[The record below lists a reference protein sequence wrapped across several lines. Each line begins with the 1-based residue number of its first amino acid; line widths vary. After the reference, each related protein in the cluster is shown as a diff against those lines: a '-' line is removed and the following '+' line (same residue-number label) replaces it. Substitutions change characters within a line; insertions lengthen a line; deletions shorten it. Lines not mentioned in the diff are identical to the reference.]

1 MTKLMEGGHPVLND
15 PADFPA
21 PAFMLLT
28 TGSPVAIVLVII
40 VGFMLACQG
49 VVSVHMSYFPEIFGS
64 RYRYA
69 GVTLG
74 REFSSIIGGG
84 IAPMVCAGLLGLFSN
99 SWIPVAIYM
108 SLTMLVSF
116 VATRLSPETVNRDL
130 TDPEDARHAGV
141 VATPT
146 VAAELA
152 ATRTVK

>member
-1 MTKLMEGGHPVLND
+1 
-15 PADFPA
+15 
-21 PAFMLLT
+21 
-28 TGSPVAIVLVII
+28 
-40 VGFMLACQG
+40 
-49 VVSVHMSYFPEIFGS
+49 MSYFPEIFGS

-116 VATRLSPETVNRDL
+116 IATRLSPETVNRDL
-130 TDPEDARHAGV
+130 TDPEDAGRADV

-152 ATRTVK
+152 AARTVK